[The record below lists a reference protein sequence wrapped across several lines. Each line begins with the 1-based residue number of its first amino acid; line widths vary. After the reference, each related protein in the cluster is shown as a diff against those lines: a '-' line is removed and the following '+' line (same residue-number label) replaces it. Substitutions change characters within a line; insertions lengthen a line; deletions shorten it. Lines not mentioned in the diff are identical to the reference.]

1 MFFLFFFSSRKKLP
15 APKPRTVSVHL
26 HYTEIQRTLFEKFG
40 KFLFCIRAK
49 SNSLFLKITTDG
61 IFCLSFAIWV
71 LATSYTWKNLSRL
84 CQFKI
89 WLVPKRYKKTAGT
102 DVTQC
107 LTGCHQVHPG
117 ILGTSGHPWAV
128 TLVNLVISAKVLI
141 SAFLIYGFMYIMW
154 FVTACSFIWYLVW
167 KFALQ
172 LSFGW
177 WKIEELKII
186 KRNRVFT

>member
-1 MFFLFFFSSRKKLP
+1 MEFFVCHS
-15 APKPRTVSVHL
+15 
-26 HYTEIQRTLFEKFG
+26 LFE
-40 KFLFCIRAK
+40 
-49 SNSLFLKITTDG
+49 
-61 IFCLSFAIWV
+61 CLLI
-71 LATSYTWKNLSRL
+71 ATPGQNLSRL

-102 DVTQC
+102 DVTWC
-107 LTGCHQVHPG
+107 VTGIQVPWYLG
-117 ILGTSGHPWAV
+117 YLGTSRYPEV
-128 TLVNLVISAKVLI
+128 TSRYSWVDSPVTQLVILGKVLI
-141 SAFLIYGFMYIMW
+141 SCAFLIYGFMYIMW

-186 KRNRVFT
+186 KRNCLFCFVDGYLKFLGCGSEHNK